1 MPDSLVLPL
10 PLDTP
15 ARVMAVI
22 RAQQIDAVMATLH
35 ELGAR
40 DVLIQ
45 QVRGYGRQKGHL
57 EFYAEGGQGG
67 FLPQVRLEFVVD
79 GADVP
84 QVVEQL
90 RRAARTGR
98 IGDGKIF
105 VQSARALQPVGV
117 SSAAPAPEPAP

>member
-10 PLDTP
+10 PSETP
-15 ARVMAVI
+15 ARVVAVI
-22 RAQQIDAVMATLH
+22 RAQQIDAVMACLY

-57 EFYAEGGQGG
+57 EFYSEGEHQGG
-67 FLPQVRLEFVVD
+67 FLPKVRLEFVVD

-84 QVVEQL
+84 DVVEQL

-98 IGDGKIF
+98 IGDGKNF
-105 VQSARALQPVGV
+105 VQPAAAL
-117 SSAAPAPEPAP
+117 EP